1 MSDRRRIGVVLGAG
15 SARGWSHIGAL
26 EALREMEVPI
36 DVVCG
41 CSSGAL
47 VAASY
52 ATGRLPALKELA
64 GGMTRA
70 GMLRFLDLSF
80 GGGGLIEGRGIV
92 DFVRRNIGDVAI
104 EDAVPRFG
112 AVATEYG
119 TGREVWFTHGSM
131 IDAVRASIALP
142 GLLTPVML
150 RGRWH
155 LDGAL
160 VNPLP
165 ITLAR
170 SLGAE
175 VILAVNTAG
184 ELVPGRPSVMKTGV
198 EPDARAGPPEEARS
212 SWLGRLAG
220 AGPPAGLDGADGQTA
235 PPGLRRPT
243 YAEILGD
250 SLFTMQTF
258 VTRIRVATDPP
269 DLVVTPDL
277 ADIGVM
283 DFHRG
288 TDAMA
293 RGAEAVREAR
303 GPIRALMG

>member
-1 MSDRRRIGVVLGAG
+1 MGEDRRVGVVLGAG

-26 EALREMEVPI
+26 EALEGMGVPI

-52 ATGRLPALKELA
+52 ATGRLPALRELA
-64 GGMTRA
+64 AGMTRA
-70 GMLRFLDLSF
+70 GMLRFFDFSF
-80 GGGGLIEGRGIV
+80 AGGGLIEGRGIV

-104 EDAVPRFG
+104 EDVTPRFG

-119 TGREVWFTHGSM
+119 TGREVWFTSGSM

-142 GLLTPVML
+142 GLLTPVRF

-165 ITLAR
+165 VALAR
-170 SLGAE
+170 SLGAD
-175 VILAVNTAG
+175 VIIAVNVAG
-184 ELVPGRPSVMKTGV
+184 DLVPGRPSVLETG
-198 EPDARAGPPEEARS
+198 AGPPEEERSTWLSRLARS
-212 SWLGRLAG
+212 PAEGAELALE
-220 AGPPAGLDGADGQTA
+220 AQA
-235 PPGLRRPT
+235 LRRPG
-243 YAEILGD
+243 YAEVLGV

-258 VTRIRVATDPP
+258 VSRIRVATDPP
-269 DLVVTPDL
+269 DLLLSPDL
-277 ADIGVM
+277 SDVGVM
-283 DFHRG
+283 DFHKG
-288 TDAMA
+288 ADAIA
-293 RGAEAVREAR
+293 RGARAVSEAEPQV
-303 GPIRALMG
+303 RALLD